1 MIVVADT
8 SPLIALINLG
18 EIEVLPR
25 LFNTVLIPQAV
36 LQELG
41 DLRRRERRE
50 EAVSVRSL
58 RRD

>member
-25 LFNTVLIPQAV
+25 LFNTVLIPKEV

-41 DLRRRERRE
+41 DLRRPSPVRPRRSGTS
-50 EAVSVRSL
+50 AG
-58 RRD
+58 

>member
-25 LFNTVLIPQAV
+25 LFNTVLIPKEV

-41 DLRRRERRE
+41 DLRR
-50 EAVSVRSL
+50 SSPVRPKRSGTSAG
-58 RRD
+58 